1 MRAIRSAGKTNI
13 VVKWSFPDDSQTVFV
28 RRSACTIRG
37 SASMLER
44 GASCCMKWTSVDV
57 VFRGVAR
64 VSMWLHSLEGHS
76 FGSVRAA
83 RLQGLTPKQESLGGK
98 LTAGEARHC
107 GREAK
112 TVSFQFSLQP
122 PTNPDAKCRGQT
134 DFRRWIKK
142 ICYRNPSRP
151 AN

>member
-1 MRAIRSAGKTNI
+1 MLLSAKLL
-13 VVKWSFPDDSQTVFV
+13 SC
-28 RRSACTIRG
+28 RRG
-37 SASMLER
+37 
-44 GASCCMKWTSVDV
+44 
-57 VFRGVAR
+57 
-64 VSMWLHSLEGHS
+64 LHSLDGLS

-134 DFRRWIKK
+134 DFLCSIKK
-142 ICYRNPSRP
+142 TCSRHLSRQLIKS
-151 AN
+151 